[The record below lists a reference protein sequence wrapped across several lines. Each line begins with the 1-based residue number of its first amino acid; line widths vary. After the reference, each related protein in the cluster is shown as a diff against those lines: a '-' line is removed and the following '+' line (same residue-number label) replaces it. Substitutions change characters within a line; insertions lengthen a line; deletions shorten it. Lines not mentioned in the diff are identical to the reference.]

1 MTRRSRRQLVLE
13 LAQQSS
19 LRLAA
24 QRSPELVKALAEL
37 LLEALGGGADDEAQ
51 ATGGVMNPKITP
63 DHLGRGA
70 VVYVRQSSMGQVAEN
85 LRPRDVGVEVFQ
97 SQSKL
102 IAIEPFRPASELRA
116 LQALDD
122 EPEPIHLGTRRSKS
136 RVIIGHLGGELAHQ
150 PMQCIDIDRQRGEIE
165 IHARDSNTGR

>member
-1 MTRRSRRQLVLE
+1 
-13 LAQQSS
+13 
-19 LRLAA
+19 
-24 QRSPELVKALAEL
+24 
-37 LLEALGGGADDEAQ
+37 
-51 ATGGVMNPKITP
+51 MNPKITP

-136 RVIIGHLGGELAHQ
+136 RVILG
-150 PMQCIDIDRQRGEIE
+150 RR
-165 IHARDSNTGR
+165 ARAPTDAVHRHR

>member
-1 MTRRSRRQLVLE
+1 MVWKCLAPRRFN
-13 LAQQSS
+13 
-19 LRLAA
+19 
-24 QRSPELVKALAEL
+24 
-37 LLEALGGGADDEAQ
+37 LGVIDC
-51 ATGGVMNPKITP
+51 NRPI
-63 DHLGRGA
+63 RC
-70 VVYVRQSSMGQVAEN
+70 